1 MVSLKMN
8 YRFIFV
14 SICFMFSTYV
24 FSIDLSAPLHALK
37 NKEYEKSLQLYQKI
51 ETQGYQGADMYQNM
65 AIASSA
71 IGKDVEAIIYLE
83 KALKYKP
90 ENQEL
95 TQLLSATLKRNSKIE
110 KEEPKPI
117 IFIFLNKLTG
127 VFLPSIW
134 IILSLLC
141 LFLLGWFFYSGFP
154 DRIWMNTHK
163 IKLGLVLTSFVFF
176 ILLARYRHYQLYNQD
191 IIIITSEQTIL
202 KVSPDEES
210 PDLSILVP
218 GSKVFYKDQIN
229 DWWYVSTVYG
239 AEGWMKSI
247 DGQRL

>member
-37 NKEYEKSLQLYQKI
+37 NKEYEKSLQLYQQI

-117 IFIFLNKLTG
+117 IFVFLNKLTG

-134 IILSLLC
+134 IVLSLLC
-141 LFLLGWFFYSGFP
+141 LLFIGWFFYSGFS
-154 DRIWMNTHK
+154 DRIWINTYK
-163 IKLGLVLTSFVFF
+163 IKLGLVLTSFVLFT
-176 ILLARYRHYQLYNQD
+176 LLARYRHYQLYNQNT
-191 IIIITSEQTIL
+191 IIITSEQTIL

-210 PDLSILVP
+210 PDVSELVA
-218 GSKVFYKDQIN
+218 GSKVYYKDKIN
-229 DWWYVSTVYG
+229 DWWLISTVYG
-239 AEGWMKSI
+239 EEGWIKSSH
-247 DGQRL
+247 GQRL